1 MKNLFKLI
9 LVFAFFIIPVQSF
22 AVTSSISD
30 GDLNNIVAQVGS
42 ITVRIGEIPVASQSL
57 KSISTDGWNFWD
69 SDHDITNH
77 LRNPHPNNTDGNFN
91 GTSDTNLQK
100 YPGAGSYDKIGY
112 FGYDEIYLTGGTVI
126 HSGSMTLEVVS
137 TNDPNVR
144 QGCKLDVV
152 MNNSSINAPIA
163 VLAVVK
169 LGKTPDFSDN
179 QQALGRTYTAG
190 ITSTTNGH
198 LTVYAH
204 NNSLAF

>member
-1 MKNLFKLI
+1 MKNLVKFI

-42 ITVRIGEIPVASQSL
+42 ITVRIGEIPVASQNL
-57 KSISTDGWNFWD
+57 KSIVTDGWNYWD

-77 LRNPHPNNTDGNFN
+77 LRNPHPNNADDYF
-91 GTSDTNLQK
+91 DEKPQK
-100 YPGAGSYDKIGY
+100 YPGAGSYSKTGY
-112 FGYDEIYLTGGTVI
+112 FGYDEVYLTGGTVI

-144 QGCKLDVV
+144 SGCKLEVV

-163 VLAVVK
+163 VQAVVK
-169 LGKTPDFSDN
+169 LGTTPDFSDH
-179 QQALGRTYTAG
+179 QQALGRTYTSG
-190 ITSTTNGH
+190 ITSSTNGH

-204 NNSLAF
+204 NNSFAF